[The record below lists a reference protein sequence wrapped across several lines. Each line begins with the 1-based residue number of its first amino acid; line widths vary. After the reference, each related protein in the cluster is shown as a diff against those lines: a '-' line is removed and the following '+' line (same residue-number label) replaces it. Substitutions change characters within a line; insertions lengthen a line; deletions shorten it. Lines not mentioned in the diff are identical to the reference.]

1 VNWLETIRWALFPGL
16 VGMFI
21 CLVLWS
27 STRPPR
33 GLVTLDD
40 ARALDGVLYLP
51 DDLDLLPRE
60 RACGVMFD
68 GFERKASWPGET
80 HRRRLAVGRHYVA
93 VLATDEGQSF
103 AILRQQL
110 ARVGLQHRL
119 VDGSYHVWVR
129 FYLDGGQLLARHF
142 FTSEA
147 TEDVLAALNA
157 VEIPFVRE

>member
-1 VNWLETIRWALFPGL
+1 
-16 VGMFI
+16 MFI

-129 FYLDGGQLLARHF
+129 FYLDGGQLLARHLLRWVGRGV
-142 FTSEA
+142 
-147 TEDVLAALNA
+147 VLAGLW
-157 VEIPFVRE
+157 VVVMGLVRE